1 MKFATI
7 ALLATAVT
15 AEDGVTCNPNGD
27 SNWVLDDVTYSG
39 VTNHDDCFTDT
50 YNALLNDFDKYS
62 CVMSVDQLEDT
73 GTSTAASYTCQ
84 VY

>member
-1 MKFATI
+1 MKFATF

-27 SNWVLDDVTYSG
+27 ANWVLDDTTYAAVT
-39 VTNHDDCFTDT
+39 THDDCYTET
-50 YNALLNDFDKYS
+50 YNGLLNDFDNYS

-73 GTSTAASYTCQ
+73 VTSTAASYTCH